1 MIVRLN
7 AVMPKG
13 SFLRNVALL
22 SSSTVFAQGLSLL
35 ALPLLTRLYGPE
47 GFELLAVYVA
57 VIGILSV
64 VAALRYNLAIPIAE
78 RDDDAMTLLAVA
90 LSSITVVSLLLCI
103 PVIFWPEASV
113 QLLGQTDLLPY
124 LWMIPAGVFAAGA
137 YDALQYW
144 TTRRRDFG
152 LITRT
157 RVTRAIGGVATQA
170 GIGVIWSSSFGLL
183 FGHMVYGGLGAVALI
198 ERLFRRDS
206 DIIGKVT
213 TMRMREQMRAFS
225 SYPRYSVPEAL
236 LNVGGIQ
243 VPLLLISANSVG
255 SEAGFLFLAMTVM
268 GAPMALV
275 GSSVAQVYIAEAPDR
290 LREGTL
296 VPFTLK
302 TMWALIKVA
311 GPLLFLTG
319 IVSPFVFPLIFGADW
334 SRAGILMSWMV
345 PWFILQLASSPMS
358 VVLYIVGK
366 FQLAMALQF
375 VGFAIRVGSV
385 FVAISMAPA
394 QVSEIYDIIGAL
406 FYALYVGAILVILK
420 ARR

>member
-7 AVMPKG
+7 SVMPKG
-13 SFLRNVALL
+13 SFLRNVTML
-22 SSSTVFAQGLSLL
+22 SSSTLFAQGLSML

-47 GFELLAVYVA
+47 GFDLLAVYVA
-57 VIGILSV
+57 AIGILGV

-78 RDDDAMTLLAVA
+78 RDDDAMALLAVA
-90 LSSITVVSLLLCI
+90 LTSITVVSLLLCI

-113 QLLGQTDLLPY
+113 LLLGQTDLLPY
-124 LWMIPAGVFAAGA
+124 LWMIPAGVFAAGS

-157 RVTRAIGGVATQA
+157 RVTRAVGGVATQA
-170 GIGVIWSSSFGLL
+170 GIGAISSSPFGLL
-183 FGHMVYGGLGAVALI
+183 FGHMIYGGLGAAALV
-198 ERLFRRDS
+198 ERMFRRDS
-206 DIIGKVT
+206 DILGKVT
-213 TMRMREQMRAFS
+213 TLRMREQMRAFS
-225 SYPRYSVPEAL
+225 SYPKYSVPEAL
-236 LNVGGIQ
+236 FNVAGIQ
-243 VPLLLISANSVG
+243 VPLLLIAANSAG

-275 GSSVAQVYIAEAPDR
+275 GSSVAQVYVAEAPDR

-302 TMWALIKVA
+302 TMWALTKVA
-311 GPLLFLTG
+311 GPLLLLTG
-319 IVSPFVFPLIFGADW
+319 IVSPFVFPIIFGADW
-334 SRAGILMSWMV
+334 SHAGILMSWMV

-366 FQLAMALQF
+366 FRLAMVLQF
-375 VGFAIRVGSV
+375 AGFAIRVGSV
-385 FVAISMAPA
+385 LIAISIAPA
-394 QVSEIYDIIGAL
+394 QISEIYAVSGAL
-406 FYALYVGAILVILK
+406 FYALYVGAILVVLK

>member
-13 SFLRNVALL
+13 SFLRNVTML
-22 SSSTVFAQGLSLL
+22 SSSTLFAQGLSML

-47 GFELLAVYVA
+47 GFDLLAVYVA
-57 VIGILSV
+57 AIGILGV

-78 RDDDAMTLLAVA
+78 RDDDAMALLAVA
-90 LSSITVVSLLLCI
+90 LTSITVVSLLLCI

-124 LWMIPAGVFAAGA
+124 LWMIPAGVFAAGS

-157 RVTRAIGGVATQA
+157 RVTRAVGGVATQA
-170 GIGVIWSSSFGLL
+170 GIGAISSSPFGLL
-183 FGHMVYGGLGAVALI
+183 FGHMIYGGLGAAALV
-198 ERLFRRDS
+198 ERMFRRDR
-206 DIIGKVT
+206 DILGDVT
-213 TMRMREQMRAFS
+213 TLRMREQMRAFS
-225 SYPRYSVPEAL
+225 SYPKYSVPEAL
-236 LNVGGIQ
+236 FNVAGIQ
-243 VPLLLISANSVG
+243 VPLLLIAANSAG

-302 TMWALIKVA
+302 TMWALTKVA
-311 GPLLFLTG
+311 GPLLLLTG
-319 IVSPFVFPLIFGADW
+319 IVSPFVFPIIFGADW
-334 SRAGILMSWMV
+334 SHAGTLMAWMV

-366 FQLAMALQF
+366 FRLAMILQF
-375 VGFAIRVGSV
+375 AGFAIRVGSV
-385 FVAISMAPA
+385 LVAISIAPA
-394 QVSEIYDIIGAL
+394 QISEIYAVSGAL
-406 FYALYVGAILVILK
+406 FYALYVGAILVVLK